1 MNIQSIE
8 QVKDTDVKYKVSVSV
23 LEKFRRFQTGTT
35 EYDTEQALLDT
46 IMGKFVPNDKVK
58 FGSAIHKIIERFNRE
73 AYNGEMYVDDF
84 ILSSEQYRPALE
96 YRKQHPLMIHE
107 VPISKVYQTRDL
119 QLLVT
124 GRADGI
130 EGVEIRD
137 IKAKFSLPLWSEYYV
152 SYQWRFYL
160 SMFGLDTFWYDIFEV
175 RDFPPAIINGRAI
188 GAYVLE
194 PESFQCLRY
203 DALEDDVLT
212 LCNDFAE
219 FMIRKN
225 YLNLLTKIK

>member
-1 MNIQSIE
+1 MSA
-8 QVKDTDVKYKVSVSV
+8 KYQVSVSV
-23 LEKFRRFQTGTT
+23 LEKFRRFQAGTT
-35 EYDTEQALLDT
+35 EYDTEEALLDA
-46 IMGKFVPNDKVK
+46 IAGKFVVNDYVR
-58 FGSAIHKIIERFNRE
+58 FGRAIHKVIERLNRQSHQ
-73 AYNGEMYVDDF
+73 GDMYVDDV
-84 ILSSEQYRPALE
+84 ILSSEQYGPAIK
-96 YRKQHPLMIHE
+96 YRNQHQLMIHE
-107 VPISKVYQTRDL
+107 VPISKIYQTRQI

-137 IKAKFSLPLWSEYYV
+137 IKTKFSQPFWCEYYA

-160 SMFGLDTFWYDIFEV
+160 SMFGLDTFWYDVFEV
-175 RDFPPAIINGRAI
+175 KNFPVNLSNGRAV
-188 GAYVLE
+188 GAYVIE

-203 DALEDDVLT
+203 EALEDDILS

-225 YLNLLTKIK
+225 LLHLLTQIN